1 MENQKTSKSVVGATS
16 VERYLEFSLGAE
28 VYAMPLLAV
37 REVIAVPEITPIPY
51 TPPHFLGMMN
61 LRGQVISVIDLRL
74 KFNMKQA
81 ATHTPETAIIIC
93 NIGSLSLGVVVNSVN
108 SVLALTS
115 QDISEKPGIESS
127 INTAYITGVTR
138 KDNQLVLLLDIGKV
152 LNVTDYAAITQAAP
166 AKAA

>member
-1 MENQKTSKSVVGATS
+1 MSSI
-16 VERYLEFSLGAE
+16 ERYLEFSLGTE
-28 VYAMPLLAV
+28 TYAMPLLAV

-81 ATHTPETAIIIC
+81 ATNTPETAIIIC
-93 NIGSLSLGVVVNSVN
+93 HIGSLSLGVVVCSVN
-108 SVLALTS
+108 SVLALAP
-115 QDISEKPGIESS
+115 QDISEKPGIESIIS
-127 INTAYITGVTR
+127 TAYITGVTR
-138 KDNQLVLLLDIGKV
+138 KDNSLVLLLNIGKV
-152 LNVTDYAAITQAAP
+152 LNVSDYAAINQASP